1 MKPWKIDVAVM
12 IIFFVRDDTLQ
23 KVFDSVKAARPRKLL
38 LWQDGPR
45 KDRPDDLQGIMKCRK
60 IVENID
66 WDCEVIK
73 NYHEE
78 NMGCDPST
86 FYADKWA
93 FSLVDKCIILEDDQA
108 PVQSFYLYCKELLD
122 KYEFDERIS
131 HICGYNYLGEYNNY
145 PYDYLF
151 SFTGTG
157 AWASWRR
164 TAETWDET
172 YAFIDDAATLN
183 NVRNQYGDRAEKWI
197 SYAKRH
203 KESGIAHWESIIGMG
218 AHVNSR
224 MAIVPRINLVQNLGV
239 SENATHSIVS
249 DPLLIPQRV
258 RKFYIPGKELDF
270 PIRHPKYV
278 VPEMN
283 YIVQN
288 EKTMTTSVWLRFC
301 DRIEISVNIFRHY
314 GMREFFKMVKKR
326 LKRS

>member
-45 KDRPDDLQGIMKCRK
+45 QDRPDDLQGISKCRK

-131 HICGYNYLGEYNNY
+131 HICGYNYLGEYNDY

-172 YAFIDDAATLN
+172 YAFAADDATLN
-183 NVRNQYGDRAEKWI
+183 NVRKQYGARADKWI
-197 SYAKRH
+197 AYAKRH

-224 MAIVPRINLVQNLGV
+224 MAIVPRVNLVQNLGV
-239 SENATHSIVS
+239 SENATHSVIS

-258 RKFYIPGKELDF
+258 RRFYISGKKLDF

-288 EKTMTTSVWLRFC
+288 EKAMTTSAWLRFC
-301 DRIEISVNIFRHY
+301 DRVEISVNILRHY
-314 GMREFFKMVKKR
+314 GMREFFNMVKRR
-326 LKRS
+326 LRKS